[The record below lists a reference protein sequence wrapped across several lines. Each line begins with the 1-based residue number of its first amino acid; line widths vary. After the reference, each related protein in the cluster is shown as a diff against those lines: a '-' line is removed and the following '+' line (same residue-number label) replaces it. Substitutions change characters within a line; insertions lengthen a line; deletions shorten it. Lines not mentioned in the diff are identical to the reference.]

1 MFQVALLFFFQYI
14 QLILY
19 FILFVGY
26 KSAIKDYLVDENVVL
41 STEASNAMRTF
52 IGGFKRKI
60 AFLKQNGEMS
70 ATEGIYILH
79 VYAFN
84 S

>member
-1 MFQVALLFFFQYI
+1 M
-14 QLILY
+14 
-19 FILFVGY
+19 
-26 KSAIKDYLVDENVVL
+26 L

-52 IGGFKRKI
+52 VGGFKRKI